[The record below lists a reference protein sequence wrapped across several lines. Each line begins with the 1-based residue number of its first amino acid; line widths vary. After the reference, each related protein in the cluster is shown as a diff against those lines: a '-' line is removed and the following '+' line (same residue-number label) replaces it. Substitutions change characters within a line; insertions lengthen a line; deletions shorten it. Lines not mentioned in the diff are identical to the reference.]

1 MTVQEP
7 SARRPTLED
16 VAARAGVSRALV
28 SIVMRDVPGASAD
41 TRKRVMEV
49 ADEMGYRPDAR
60 ARLLAATRSAPLLGV
75 VFSTMGTF
83 HLELLDNLYAAAEH
97 AGSPLI
103 LSALTA
109 NRDERRAVETL
120 LDFRCDAVILL
131 GPEGSSS
138 VLAGRL
144 PVVVVGW
151 HVAEPSVD
159 VIRTSDSMGARQA
172 IEYLVELGHRS
183 IAYID
188 GGRRPVSLTRRRGY
202 RAAMRRHGLAANI
215 QELPG
220 GWNQE
225 DGVAAAS
232 APESQASL
240 ATAVLAYNDDVAA
253 GALKTFESAGISV
266 RATSPSS
273 DGMTATWPAYQTSTS
288 PA

>member
-109 NRDERRAVETL
+109 NRDERRAIETL

-151 HVAEPSVD
+151 HVAD
-159 VIRTSDSMGARQA
+159 R
-172 IEYLVELGHRS
+172 RS
-183 IAYID
+183 
-188 GGRRPVSLTRRRGY
+188 T
-202 RAAMRRHGLAANI
+202 
-215 QELPG
+215 
-220 GWNQE
+220 
-225 DGVAAAS
+225 
-232 APESQASL
+232 
-240 ATAVLAYNDDVAA
+240 
-253 GALKTFESAGISV
+253 
-266 RATSPSS
+266 
-273 DGMTATWPAYQTSTS
+273 
-288 PA
+288 